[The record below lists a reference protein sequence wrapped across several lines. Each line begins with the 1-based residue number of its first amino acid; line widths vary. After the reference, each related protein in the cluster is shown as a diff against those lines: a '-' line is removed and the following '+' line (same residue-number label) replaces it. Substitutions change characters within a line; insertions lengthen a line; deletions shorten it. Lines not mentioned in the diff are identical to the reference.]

1 MKEIGLKIKK
11 ARQMKGLKQEELA
24 ERVGARSSATV
35 SAWEVGKARP
45 DCVTLLE
52 ICRVLS
58 VSPDE
63 LLGYDGSK
71 SLPSAAEWNMLR
83 KYRQTDDYGK
93 RAVDSV
99 LDVEYE
105 RTLAEPPKK
114 QRPRMLMLD
123 FYNYPAS
130 AGVGNFLEVGGAEK
144 LWVKETPEAQAAD
157 YAISISGD
165 SMEPTYRD
173 GECVLVEKCDTL
185 NIGEV
190 GIFIVNGD
198 AYIKEL
204 GEGCLI
210 SHNEKYSPIDLGDA
224 DSVYCCGRVIGVAVK

>member
-1 MKEIGLKIKK
+1 MKEIGLRIKK
-11 ARQMKGLKQEELA
+11 ARQAKGLKQEDLA
-24 ERVGARSSATV
+24 ERIGAKSSAAV

-52 ICRVLS
+52 LCKVLS
-58 VSPDE
+58 VAPDE
-63 LLGYDGSK
+63 ILGYDAD
-71 SLPSAAEWNMLR
+71 LPSSHEWSMIR
-83 KYRQTDDYGK
+83 KYRQIDAYGK
-93 RAVDSV
+93 KAVDAV
-99 LDVEYE
+99 LDAEHE
-105 RTLAEPPKK
+105 RATSTHHTK
-114 QRPRMLMLD
+114 QKPRMIMLD

-130 AGVGNFLEVGGAEK
+130 AGLGNFLESEEAEK
-144 LWVKETPEAQAAD
+144 LWVKDSPEAQAAD

-185 NIGEV
+185 SIGEV

>member
-1 MKEIGLKIKK
+1 MI
-11 ARQMKGLKQEELA
+11 
-24 ERVGARSSATV
+24 
-35 SAWEVGKARP
+35 
-45 DCVTLLE
+45 
-52 ICRVLS
+52 
-58 VSPDE
+58 
-63 LLGYDGSK
+63 
-71 SLPSAAEWNMLR
+71 R
-83 KYRQTDDYGK
+83 KYRQIDAYGK
-93 RAVDSV
+93 KAVDAV
-99 LDVEYE
+99 LDAEHE
-105 RTLAEPPKK
+105 RATSTHHTK
-114 QRPRMLMLD
+114 QKPRMIMLD

-130 AGVGNFLEVGGAEK
+130 AGLGNFLESEEAEK
-144 LWVKETPEAQAAD
+144 LWVKDSPEAQAAD

-185 NIGEV
+185 SIGEV